1 MVQKEN
7 IFPIGIG
14 TWNIDCKNI
23 EKEIPSLV
31 YSFSQGQNYLSLYM
45 LYNHGEVVK
54 NVKKFIDEVGRENL
68 FITVNLEPSIVDISD
83 VETQLNEYLQVLDLR
98 YVDSLQLHSP
108 VFSKIPLVEVYLEIQ
123 RLVSVGKVRYIGI
136 SNVNLE
142 QLIEVHEAVSVD
154 FFEGVYNL
162 ECKIYEDIG
171 VLEYCK
177 CHNIQFVCYQPL
189 RRGRTA
195 NRYYSLL
202 LELSKKYQKTQNQII
217 LNWIWKEKHL
227 FPLVKSTNIDRISEN
242 IYSLNF
248 DMSRED
254 YEKMNQFRSNEFD
267 SVVIDWNGA
276 GGVSID
282 QLANQFE

>member
-1 MVQKEN
+1 MVQKED

-14 TWNIDCKNI
+14 TWNIDCENI
-23 EKEIPSLV
+23 EKEIASLV
-31 YSFSQGQNYLSLYM
+31 CSFSHGQNYLSLYM

-54 NVKKFIDEVGRENL
+54 KVKKFIDYVGRENL
-68 FITVNLEPSIVDISD
+68 FITVNLEPTIADISD
-83 VETQLNEYLQVLDLR
+83 VETQLNEYLQVLGLR

-142 QLIEVHEAVSVD
+142 QLTEVHEVVPVD

-177 CHNIQFVCYQPL
+177 FHNIQFVCYQPL

-227 FPLVKSTNIDRISEN
+227 FSLVKSTNINRIHEN
-242 IYSLNF
+242 IHSLDF

-254 YEKMNQFRSNEFD
+254 YEKMNRFRSSEFD
-267 SVVIDWNGA
+267 SISIDWKGNG
-276 GGVSID
+276 GITVD

>member
-1 MVQKEN
+1 MVQKED

-14 TWNIDCKNI
+14 TWNIDCENI
-23 EKEIPSLV
+23 EKEIASLV
-31 YSFSQGQNYLSLYM
+31 CSFSHGQNYLSLYM

-54 NVKKFIDEVGRENL
+54 KVKKFIDYVGRENL
-68 FITVNLEPSIVDISD
+68 FITVNLEPTIADISD
-83 VETQLNEYLQVLDLR
+83 VETQLNEYLQVLGLR

-142 QLIEVHEAVSVD
+142 QLTEVHEVVPVD

-177 CHNIQFVCYQPL
+177 FHNIQFVCYQPL

-227 FPLVKSTNIDRISEN
+227 FSLVKSTNINRIHEN
-242 IYSLNF
+242 IHSLDF
-248 DMSRED
+248 DMSSED
-254 YEKMNQFRSNEFD
+254 YEKMNQFRSSEFD
-267 SVVIDWNGA
+267 SISIDWKGNG
-276 GGVSID
+276 GITID

>member
-1 MVQKEN
+1 MVQKKD

-14 TWNIDCKNI
+14 TWNIDYKNI
-23 EKEIPSLV
+23 EKEIHSLV

-54 NVKKFIDEVGRENL
+54 KVKKFIDEVGRENL
-68 FITVNLEPSIVDISD
+68 FITVNLEPAIVDISD

-108 VFSKIPLVEVYLEIQ
+108 KFSKIPLVEVYLEIQ
-123 RLVSVGKVRYIGI
+123 RLVSIGKVRYIGI

-142 QLIEVHEAVSVD
+142 QLVEVHEAVSVD
-154 FFEGVYNL
+154 FFEGVFNL

-171 VLEYCK
+171 VLDYCK

-195 NRYYSLL
+195 ILFC
-202 LELSKKYQKTQNQII
+202 SKY
-217 LNWIWKEKHL
+217 
-227 FPLVKSTNIDRISEN
+227 
-242 IYSLNF
+242 
-248 DMSRED
+248 
-254 YEKMNQFRSNEFD
+254 
-267 SVVIDWNGA
+267 A
-276 GGVSID
+276 
-282 QLANQFE
+282 